1 MVAIL
6 CHLTENFVTSH
17 ISNLYMTKPATTI
30 DEQLDLLKTR
40 GLAIQDEDKAR
51 EILLDIG
58 YYRLGFYLFP
68 FEKSYPQLRNR
79 THEYIDGATFED
91 AVKLYYFDFDLRLLL
106 TRYLTR
112 IEIAFRTALIYNLS
126 NKYSP
131 NSVWFI
137 SPSVVSRSYA
147 RDFENK
153 VYTADFKRNPII
165 QRHHQK
171 NPNDRFA
178 PSWKTLEFMTFGA
191 VMKLYEQLKERDD
204 KILITQKLGI
214 RQVVTFESYM
224 HTIREVRN
232 ACAHGHLL
240 YDLRLPRR
248 INRGPAHITPQ
259 ESGNIVGALRVI
271 RYMMAQISTKRADD
285 LSASVKSLYEKLCM
299 EAPNL
304 KPLIPDFSCI
314 SCI

>member
-1 MVAIL
+1 MPS
-6 CHLTENFVTSH
+6 HGNFVTSH

-112 IEIAFRTALIYNLS
+112 IEIAFRTTLIYNLS

-204 KILITQKLGI
+204 KILIAQKLGI

-314 SCI
+314 

>member
-147 RDFENK
+147 RNFENK

-204 KILITQKLGI
+204 KILIAQKLGI

-240 YDLRLPRR
+240 YELRLPRR

-271 RYMMAQISTKRADD
+271 IYMMAQISTKRADD

-314 SCI
+314 